1 LILVSPQ
8 ILKTHLLQP
17 VNFCGEH
24 EVAFGQS
31 INLMRENGDLYLA
44 PGEQQIRMMPLLLG
58 DGSNPI
64 HKIESGL
71 EIRKSKHAM
80 QVVLI
85 DNAPVRNL
93 RFQRI
98 KLRTFEGGNATPAW
112 NTGLVG

>member
-1 LILVSPQ
+1 
-8 ILKTHLLQP
+8 
-17 VNFCGEH
+17 
-24 EVAFGQS
+24 
-31 INLMRENGDLYLA
+31 MRENGDLYPA

-58 DGSNPI
+58 NSSGPI

-80 QVVLI
+80 EVVLI
-85 DNAPVRNL
+85 DNLPVRNL

-98 KLRTFEGGNATPAW
+98 KLGAFEGGNATPAW